1 MLFNKKKSRRNI
13 NKGVVNM
20 SSMIDV
26 TFLLLIYF
34 LVTTVLTPP
43 EDELNP
49 ALDVQKGVGKSSD
62 ELEPQIIE
70 VVKRGN
76 DEIYLIGS
84 QAISSREAL
93 FEVLSKLPHEPGLIV
108 KVNGTTTVAIALAAI
123 QEGRNAGFDKVT
135 YVPTTP

>member
-13 NKGVVNM
+13 YKSVVNM

-49 ALDVQKGVGKSSD
+49 ALEVQEGAGESSD

-93 FEVLSKLPHEPGLIV
+93 FEVLSNLPHEPGLIV
-108 KVNGTTTVAIALAAI
+108 KVNGTTTVAFALAAI

>member
-1 MLFNKKKSRRNI
+1 
-13 NKGVVNM
+13 M

-49 ALDVQKGVGKSSD
+49 ALEVQEGAGESSD
-62 ELEPQIIE
+62 ELEPQIVD

-84 QAISSREAL
+84 QSSQSREAL
-93 FEVLSKLPHEPGLIV
+93 FDVLSKLPHEPGLIV
-108 KVNGTTTVAIALAAI
+108 KVDGTTSVAFALAAI
-123 QEGRNAGFDKVT
+123 QEARNAGFEKVT
-135 YVPTTP
+135 YVPANP

>member
-1 MLFNKKKSRRNI
+1 
-13 NKGVVNM
+13 M

-49 ALDVQKGVGKSSD
+49 ALEVQEGAGESSD

-84 QAISSREAL
+84 QAISSRKAL

-108 KVNGTTTVAIALAAI
+108 KVNGTTSVAFALAAI

>member
-49 ALDVQKGVGKSSD
+49 ALEVQEGAGESSD
-62 ELEPQIIE
+62 ELEPQIVD

-84 QAISSREAL
+84 QSIQSREGL
-93 FEVLSKLPHEPGLIV
+93 FDVLSKLPHEPGLIV
-108 KVNGTTTVAIALAAI
+108 KVDGTTSVAFALAAI
-123 QEGRNAGFDKVT
+123 QEARNAGFEKVT
-135 YVPTTP
+135 YVPANP

>member
-1 MLFNKKKSRRNI
+1 
-13 NKGVVNM
+13 
-20 SSMIDV
+20 MIDV

-49 ALDVQKGVGKSSD
+49 ALEVQEGASQVSD
-62 ELEPQIIE
+62 ELEPQVID

-84 QAISSREAL
+84 QSITSRETL
-93 FEVLSKLPHEPGLIV
+93 YEVLSKLPHEPGVIV
-108 KVNGTTTVAIALAAI
+108 KVDGTTSVSFALAAI
-123 QEGRNAGFDKVT
+123 QEARNAGFEKVT
-135 YVPTTP
+135 YVPTNP

>member
-49 ALDVQKGVGKSSD
+49 ALEVQEGAGESSD
-62 ELEPQIIE
+62 ELEPQI
-70 VVKRGN
+70 VDV
-76 DEIYLIGS
+76 IYK
-84 QAISSREAL
+84 E
-93 FEVLSKLPHEPGLIV
+93 
-108 KVNGTTTVAIALAAI
+108 
-123 QEGRNAGFDKVT
+123 
-135 YVPTTP
+135 YY

>member
-49 ALDVQKGVGKSSD
+49 ALEVQEGAGESSD
-62 ELEPQIIE
+62 ELEPQIVD

-84 QAISSREAL
+84 QSIQSREAL
-93 FEVLSKLPHEPGLIV
+93 FDVLSKLPHEPGLIV
-108 KVNGTTTVAIALAAI
+108 KVDGTTSVAFALAAI
-123 QEGRNAGFDKVT
+123 QEARNAGFEKVT
-135 YVPTTP
+135 YVPANP

>member
-1 MLFNKKKSRRNI
+1 
-13 NKGVVNM
+13 M

-49 ALDVQKGVGKSSD
+49 ALEVQEGAGESSD
-62 ELEPQIIE
+62 ELEPQIVD

-84 QAISSREAL
+84 QSIQSRDAL
-93 FEVLSKLPHEPGLIV
+93 FDVLSKLPHEPGLIV
-108 KVNGTTTVAIALAAI
+108 KVDGTTSVAFALAAI
-123 QEGRNAGFDKVT
+123 QEARNAGFEKVT
-135 YVPTTP
+135 YVPANP

>member
-49 ALDVQKGVGKSSD
+49 ALEVQEGAGESSD
-62 ELEPQIIE
+62 ELEPQIVD

-84 QAISSREAL
+84 QSIQSRDAL
-93 FEVLSKLPHEPGLIV
+93 FDVLSKLPHEPGLIV
-108 KVNGTTTVAIALAAI
+108 KVDGTTSVAFALAAI
-123 QEGRNAGFDKVT
+123 QEARNAGFEKVT
-135 YVPTTP
+135 YVPANP